1 MPVSEGLSMSFEKP
15 CATIQDKTKEYGKP
29 IKYVRAYMQVAR
41 PADIVVPR
49 VEKSAG
55 MRWTVKVVIDFIG

>member
-29 IKYVRAYMQVAR
+29 IMYVRAQVAR